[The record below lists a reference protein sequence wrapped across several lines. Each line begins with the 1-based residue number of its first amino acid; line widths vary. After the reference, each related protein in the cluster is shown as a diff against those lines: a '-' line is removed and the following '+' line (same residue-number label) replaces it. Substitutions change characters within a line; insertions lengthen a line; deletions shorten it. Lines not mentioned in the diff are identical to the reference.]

1 MMSHPQ
7 SLQTLITE
15 PLCFY
20 GSGSMAEA
28 ILRGLVNRAVVVPAH
43 VTMLNR
49 GNKERL
55 DYLVQRYGVAVAGEE
70 STRTAAL
77 QQAKVI
83 VLAMKPVD
91 AAHALRQLGPT
102 LTEDQ
107 LIVSVIAGLEVG
119 TIQHLLGRKQPVART
134 MPNTSSSIGLGA
146 TGLVFSEEVSL
157 EQRQLVHHLFEAV
170 GTVTEIEESQ
180 METLTGISGSGPAYI
195 YYVMESM
202 IRAGIEGGLSAE
214 QARELTIQTVIG
226 ASHMVQQTGEEPATL
241 RAKVTSPNG
250 STAAAIKVF
259 EDAHMQDTIVRGVER
274 CAERSREM
282 GAALKEDNS

>member
-1 MMSHPQ
+1 MSHPQ
-7 SLQTLITE
+7 SMQTLITE
-15 PLCFY
+15 PVCFY

-28 ILRGLVNRAVVVPAH
+28 ILRGLVNRAVVVPDQ

-49 GNKERL
+49 GNQDRL
-55 DYLVQRYGVAVAGEE
+55 NYLFQRYGVSVAGEE
-70 STRTAAL
+70 SARTVAL
-77 QQAKVI
+77 QKSKVI
-83 VLAMKPVD
+83 VLAMKPID
-91 AAHALRQLGPT
+91 AANALRQLGPT
-102 LTEDQ
+102 LKEDQ
-107 LIVSVIAGLEVG
+107 LVVSVIAGLEVA

-146 TGLVFSEEVSL
+146 TGLVFSQEATL
-157 EQRQLVHHLFEAV
+157 KQRQLVHHLFEAV
-170 GTVTEIEESQ
+170 GTVTDIEESQ

-214 QARELTIQTVIG
+214 QARELTVQTVIG
-226 ASHMVQQTGEEPATL
+226 AAHMVQQTGEEPAAL

-259 EDAHMQDTIVRGVER
+259 EDAHMQETIMRAVER

>member
-1 MMSHPQ
+1 MSHPQ
-7 SLQTLITE
+7 SMQTLITE
-15 PLCFY
+15 PVCFY

-28 ILRGLVNRAVVVPAH
+28 ILRGLVNRAVVVPDQ

-49 GNKERL
+49 GNQDRL
-55 DYLVQRYGVAVAGEE
+55 NYLVQRYGVSVAGEE
-70 STRTAAL
+70 SARTVAL
-77 QQAKVI
+77 QKSKVI
-83 VLAMKPVD
+83 VLAMKPID
-91 AAHALRQLGPT
+91 AANALRHLGPT
-102 LTEDQ
+102 LKEDQ
-107 LIVSVIAGLEVG
+107 LVVSVIAGLEVA

-146 TGLVFSEEVSL
+146 TGLVFSQEATL
-157 EQRQLVHHLFEAV
+157 KQRQLVHHLFEAV

-202 IRAGIEGGLSAE
+202 IRAGVEGGLSAE
-214 QARELTIQTVIG
+214 QARELTVQTVIG
-226 ASHMVQQTGEEPATL
+226 AAHMVQQTGEEPAAL

-259 EDAHMQDTIVRGVER
+259 EDAHMQETIMRAVER

>member
-1 MMSHPQ
+1 MSHPQ
-7 SLQTLITE
+7 SMQTLITE
-15 PLCFY
+15 SVCFY

-28 ILRGLVNRAVVVPAH
+28 ILRGLVNRAVVVPDQ

-49 GNKERL
+49 GNQDRL
-55 DYLVQRYGVAVAGEE
+55 NYLVQRYGVSVAGEE
-70 STRTAAL
+70 SARTVAL
-77 QQAKVI
+77 QKSKVI
-83 VLAMKPVD
+83 VLAMKPID
-91 AAHALRQLGPT
+91 AANALRHLGPT
-102 LTEDQ
+102 LKEDQ
-107 LIVSVIAGLEVG
+107 LVVSVIAGLEVA

-146 TGLVFSEEVSL
+146 TGLVFSEETTL
-157 EQRQLVHHLFEAV
+157 KQRQLVHHLFEAV

-202 IRAGIEGGLSAE
+202 IRAGVEGGLSAE
-214 QARELTIQTVIG
+214 QARELTVQTVIG
-226 ASHMVQQTGEEPATL
+226 AAHMVQQTGEEPAAL

-259 EDAHMQDTIVRGVER
+259 EDAHMQETIMRAVER

>member
-1 MMSHPQ
+1 MSHPQ
-7 SLQTLITE
+7 SMQTLITE
-15 PLCFY
+15 PVCFY

-28 ILRGLVNRAVVVPAH
+28 ILRGLVNRAVVVPDQ

-49 GNKERL
+49 GNQDRL
-55 DYLVQRYGVAVAGEE
+55 NYLVQRYGVSVAGEE
-70 STRTAAL
+70 SARTVAL
-77 QQAKVI
+77 QKSKVI
-83 VLAMKPVD
+83 VLAMKPID
-91 AAHALRQLGPT
+91 AANALRHLGPT
-102 LTEDQ
+102 LKEDQ
-107 LIVSVIAGLEVG
+107 LVVSVIAGLEVA

-146 TGLVFSEEVSL
+146 TGLVFSQEATL
-157 EQRQLVHHLFEAV
+157 KQRQLVHHLFEAV

-202 IRAGIEGGLSAE
+202 IRAGVEGGLSAE
-214 QARELTIQTVIG
+214 QARELTVQTVIG
-226 ASHMVQQTGEEPATL
+226 AAHMVQQTGEEPAAL

-259 EDAHMQDTIVRGVER
+259 EDAHMQETIMHAVER

>member
-1 MMSHPQ
+1 MSHPQ
-7 SLQTLITE
+7 SMQTLITE
-15 PLCFY
+15 PVCFY

-28 ILRGLVNRAVVVPAH
+28 ILRGLVNRAVVVPDQ

-49 GNKERL
+49 GNQDRL
-55 DYLVQRYGVAVAGEE
+55 NYLVQRYGVSVAGEE
-70 STRTAAL
+70 SARTVAL
-77 QQAKVI
+77 QKSKVI
-83 VLAMKPVD
+83 VLAMKPID
-91 AAHALRQLGPT
+91 AANALRQLGPT
-102 LTEDQ
+102 LKEDQ
-107 LIVSVIAGLEVG
+107 LVVSVIAGLEVA

-146 TGLVFSEEVSL
+146 TGLVFSQEATL
-157 EQRQLVHHLFEAV
+157 KQRQLVHHLFEAV

-202 IRAGIEGGLSAE
+202 IRAGVEGGLSAE
-214 QARELTIQTVIG
+214 QARELTVQTVIG
-226 ASHMVQQTGEEPATL
+226 AAHMVQQTGEEPAAL

-259 EDAHMQDTIVRGVER
+259 EDAHMQETIMRAVEH